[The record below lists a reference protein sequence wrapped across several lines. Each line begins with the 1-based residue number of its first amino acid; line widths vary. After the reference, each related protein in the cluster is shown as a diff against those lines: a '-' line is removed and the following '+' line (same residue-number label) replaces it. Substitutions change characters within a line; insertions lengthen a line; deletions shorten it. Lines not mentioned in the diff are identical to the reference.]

1 VPVGSY
7 EGYGGLLD
15 EILNF
20 FDTGISPIPDN
31 ETIEIFTFMEASNQS
46 MKKGGKIISMEE
58 TYKKGMK
65 DAKKLI
71 KKLK

>member
-1 VPVGSY
+1 
-7 EGYGGLLD
+7 
-15 EILNF
+15 
-20 FDTGISPIPDN
+20 GISPIPDN

-46 MKKGGKIISMEE
+46 MRKGGKIISMEE

-65 DAKKLI
+65 DARKLI

>member
-1 VPVGSY
+1 VAVGSY

-58 TYKKGMK
+58 T
-65 DAKKLI
+65 
-71 KKLK
+71 